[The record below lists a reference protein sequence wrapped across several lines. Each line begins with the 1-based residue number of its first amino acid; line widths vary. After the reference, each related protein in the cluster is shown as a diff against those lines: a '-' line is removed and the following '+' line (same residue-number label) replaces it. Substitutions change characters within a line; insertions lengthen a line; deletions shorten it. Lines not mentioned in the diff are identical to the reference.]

1 MRILIVDVNFD
12 YKNPMYRQFYNH
24 LAYCMKVDY
33 FGPGYV
39 KRAVLEKGIMK
50 FMNEREPYDAII
62 LGTYFVYSVNLIGT
76 RYNAYYTH
84 RHIIPYYYVND
95 AYQCCKSI
103 FEELKNV
110 DFLIKIFV
118 YYEDSVSMPK
128 GDCDTCKVLLENGFY
143 LLSWPIQ
150 YMQIFS
156 KKKIKEASILTNNAY
171 RLAEEYSKKYI
182 PIPLHAITYPEIFV
196 REYESREYDWCVPG
210 NKVKAYYSSRNGVAN
225 FIEQFGDK
233 VWKKDPYQKLSVDNI
248 QKKHMEWYEFNSKF
262 ERLISKIVGKDTYIP
277 SYPKLVHI
285 AGCRENY
292 LESMR
297 RSKCVYVDGGVG
309 EIFVRKYFE
318 SCACGALMIGK
329 KVPGLADLGFKDGI
343 NCRIVEGIDED
354 LVNELISNKSKNA
367 KIAQEGQN
375 LILKKHMMHYRAVAL
390 CQTIEAIQN
399 GTYKGAVWQDGDYV
413 IQ

>member
-1 MRILIVDVNFD
+1 
-12 YKNPMYRQFYNH
+12 
-24 LAYCMKVDY
+24 
-33 FGPGYV
+33 
-39 KRAVLEKGIMK
+39 
-50 FMNEREPYDAII
+50 
-62 LGTYFVYSVNLIGT
+62 
-76 RYNAYYTH
+76 
-84 RHIIPYYYVND
+84 
-95 AYQCCKSI
+95 
-103 FEELKNV
+103 
-110 DFLIKIFV
+110 
-118 YYEDSVSMPK
+118 
-128 GDCDTCKVLLENGFY
+128 
-143 LLSWPIQ
+143 
-150 YMQIFS
+150 
-156 KKKIKEASILTNNAY
+156 
-171 RLAEEYSKKYI
+171 
-182 PIPLHAITYPEIFV
+182 
-196 REYESREYDWCVPG
+196 
-210 NKVKAYYSSRNGVAN
+210 
-225 FIEQFGDK
+225 
-233 VWKKDPYQKLSVDNI
+233 
-248 QKKHMEWYEFNSKF
+248 MEWYEFNSKF